1 MTGVQTCALPIY
13 SVRAGLPDLARAFR
27 ARALIAGSVAGVV
40 AIGGL
45 VVLHNDARSLFDGLT
60 SGGGLVF
67 VIASALAGI
76 ATLALVWVQRFELAR
91 FSAAAAVACVTI
103 GWAFAQ
109 SPYLL
114 PDRLTLDQAAAPNA
128 TLVATLIGVC
138 AGLVILIP
146 SLYLLYS
153 LTLRGRLD
161 QEFEPLDQRFQPL
174 PGSGSSEGGT

>member
-1 MTGVQTCALPIY
+1 
-13 SVRAGLPDLARAFR
+13 
-27 ARALIAGSVAGVV
+27 VV

-45 VVLHNDARSLFDGLT
+45 IVLRDDARPLFDGLT

-67 VIASALAGI
+67 VFASAIAGGI
-76 ATLALVWVQRFELAR
+76 TLALLWAERFELAR
-91 FSAAAAVACVTI
+91 FTAAAAVACVTI

-114 PDRLTLDQAAAPNA
+114 PDQLTLDRAAAGDA
-128 TLVATLIGVC
+128 TLVAILISVAIGM
-138 AGLVILIP
+138 LVLIP

-161 QEFEPLDQRFQPL
+161 QQFEPLDQRFRPL
-174 PGSGSSEGGT
+174 SAGDPRGDR